1 MELFIPITIIIVGDI
16 NTVSM
21 LSHADTK
28 KINLTPHFLQCGSI
42 NCSFWC
48 NNYFIRC
55 NEGEANTIIIQES
68 NGWTNP
74 INKRGDN
81 VEEKKPRTNIDSVK
95 LRWTS
100 EKLIAPIS

>member
-42 NCSFWC
+42 NCSF
-48 NNYFIRC
+48 
-55 NEGEANTIIIQES
+55 
-68 NGWTNP
+68 
-74 INKRGDN
+74 
-81 VEEKKPRTNIDSVK
+81 
-95 LRWTS
+95 
-100 EKLIAPIS
+100 